1 MALMFSPGGEGG
13 RKGGEN
19 RASGGRFG
27 EARGHP
33 GGRSSG
39 GSSMI
44 DPKKGEGGGL
54 RECLAG
60 LGMPSR
66 QRTKDS
72 GRALV
77 TSWHGLQVLCFCIV
91 GVFALV
97 TISLWML
104 AVAPFYWAWYR
115 LRGKPMPTPD
125 HVIHDDVGSPGN
137 YRLPQ

>member
-1 MALMFSPGGEGG
+1 MSTFQTFGVSFVIFLVVACLLISIVWFCTMWFGIRTRVESQMRDVMGGKYQSHG
-13 RKGGEN
+13 
-19 RASGGRFG
+19 
-27 EARGHP
+27 
-33 GGRSSG
+33 
-39 GSSMI
+39 
-44 DPKKGEGGGL
+44 
-54 RECLAG
+54 
-60 LGMPSR
+60 
-66 QRTKDS
+66 
-72 GRALV
+72 ALV